1 MEPVP
6 VVVVPDRP
14 VHVEQVPEAGPEA
27 GPVVEAPVDRADV
40 ELQVGSG
47 GAARA
52 ERRVDEAD
60 RGDAGV
66 GERAAAGAEEEV
78 EEVERVEVQEGGG
91 GKALGANSIEN
102 LWLEF

>member
-14 VHVEQVPEAGPEA
+14 VHVEQVPEA

-91 GKALGANSIEN
+91 GEALGPNSIEN